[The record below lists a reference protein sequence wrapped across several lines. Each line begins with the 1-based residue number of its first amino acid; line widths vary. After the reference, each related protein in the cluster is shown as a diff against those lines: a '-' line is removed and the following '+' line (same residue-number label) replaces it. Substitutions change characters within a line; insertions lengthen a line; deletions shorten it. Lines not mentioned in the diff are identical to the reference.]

1 MNTKFYF
8 YGFLLPF
15 FVLEHFFLFSQEN
28 WELIKNV
35 DGIKISTKNT
45 KNIDFKSFKANMVLD
60 NNIHAFIAVLT
71 DVEGLINWGYK
82 IKNAS
87 LLKKSGDT
95 LQIYYAEAKAPFPYK
110 NRDGIYRNRFTWIS
124 DTNTLSVDIEILDDY
139 LELKDQFVRIKGNG
153 FWEVKVLPSGKLD
166 VTFVMQV
173 DPGGSIPAWLAN
185 IFVDDS
191 PYYTMQKLREVIKIE
206 KYKNQ
211 KYNFIH

>member
-166 VTFVMQV
+166 VTFVMLV

>member
-15 FVLEHFFLFSQEN
+15 FVLQHFFLFSQEN